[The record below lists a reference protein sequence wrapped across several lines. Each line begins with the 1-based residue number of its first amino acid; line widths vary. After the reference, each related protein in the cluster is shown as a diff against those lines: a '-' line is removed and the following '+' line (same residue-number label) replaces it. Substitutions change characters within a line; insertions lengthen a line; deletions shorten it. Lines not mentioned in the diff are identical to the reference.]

1 MAAIHPLKLAYAR
14 EYPGELATF
23 LATRGTEAV
32 LQAVNE
38 LPADMAAPLVA
49 MLPHYHALAVL
60 GEQDDETLIHWLN
73 AAGVDH
79 ALSLLLHIE
88 ESRRPRI
95 LQGLPSR
102 RMRRTLE
109 KLVIYPADRVG
120 ALADPSAMQLNAGM
134 LVPDAVTL
142 LREHAPDP
150 EQPVWLV
157 DDGGGYL
164 GRLDLGGALM
174 ARADTSILSAFLIPL
189 EALRAETH
197 LVNARDFPQWLRYT
211 TLPVTDHLNHLLG
224 SLTREELMSALA
236 GGSVTENSLGQS
248 MNELTGQYFRVM
260 GVCLGTL
267 FGLRGK

>member
-1 MAAIHPLKLAYAR
+1 MTTTHPLKLAYAR
-14 EYPGELATF
+14 DYPGELATF

-32 LQAVNE
+32 LQTLDD
-38 LPADMAAPLVA
+38 LPAETAAPLVA
-49 MLPHYHALAVL
+49 MLPHRQALEVQDK
-60 GEQDDETLIHWLN
+60 QDDETLIRWLN

-79 ALSLLLHIE
+79 ALTLLLHIE
-88 ESRRPRI
+88 ESRRARI

-109 KLVIYPADRVG
+109 KLVIYPPDKVG

-134 LVPDAVTL
+134 LVPDAVAL
-142 LREHAPDP
+142 LHEHAPDP

-164 GRLDLGGALM
+164 GRLDLGGVLM
-174 ARADTSILSAFLIPL
+174 AKTETAKLSAFLMPV
-189 EALRAETH
+189 EALRAETR
-197 LVNARDFPQWLRYT
+197 LANARDFPEWLRHT

-224 SLTREELMSALA
+224 SLSREALMVALR
-236 GGSVTENSLGQS
+236 GGNAAENSLGQS

-260 GVCLGTL
+260 GICLEAL
-267 FGLRGK
+267 FGVRGK

>member
-1 MAAIHPLKLAYAR
+1 MTPIHPLHLAYAR
-14 EYPGELATF
+14 EYPAELATF
-23 LATRGTEAV
+23 LATRGTEAA
-32 LQAVNE
+32 LQAVDD
-38 LPADMAAPLVA
+38 LPPETAAPVVA
-49 MLPHYHALAVL
+49 MLPHHQALAVL
-60 GEQDDETLIHWLN
+60 RKQNDETLVQWLS

-88 ESRRPRI
+88 ESRRPQI
-95 LQGLPSR
+95 LQGLPGR

-109 KLVIYPADRVG
+109 TLVIYPPDKVG
-120 ALADPSAMQLNAGM
+120 ALANPSTMQLNAGM
-134 LVPDAVTL
+134 PVPDAVAL

-174 ARADTSILSAFLIPL
+174 TKTNTSKLSAFLIPV
-189 EALRAETH
+189 EALRAETR
-197 LVNARDFPQWLRYT
+197 LANARDFPEWLRHT

-224 SLTREELMSALA
+224 SLTREGLMTALT
-236 GGSVTENSLGQS
+236 GDNTTENSLGQS

-260 GVCLGTL
+260 GVCLGAL